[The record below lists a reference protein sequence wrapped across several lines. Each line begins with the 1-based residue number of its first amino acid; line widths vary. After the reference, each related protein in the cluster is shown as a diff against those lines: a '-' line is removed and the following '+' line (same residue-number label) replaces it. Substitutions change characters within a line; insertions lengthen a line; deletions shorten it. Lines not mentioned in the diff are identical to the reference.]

1 MSIWDLGF
9 LYTSRGTTV
18 KFYLKI
24 HVSCILLHIQIH
36 LFIHYS
42 LAGAVTDRQYNLL
55 LNNAKLFP
63 KFKISWCHSC
73 RTVKTARLAEASY
86 LFKK

>member
-18 KFYLKI
+18 KFYPKI
-24 HVSCILLHIQIH
+24 HVSCTVLNIQID

-42 LAGAVTDRQYNLL
+42 LAGAVTDQQYNLL
-55 LNNAKLFP
+55 LTRNSFRSLKSAGT
-63 KFKISWCHSC
+63 I
-73 RTVKTARLAEASY
+73 LA
-86 LFKK
+86 